1 MKFTESIK
9 IKDKIFRKED
19 LLRMWECVSS
29 NAKSELAG
37 VATIRI
43 ENEDRQVTAQG
54 SEIFETSNFKKEKV
68 KSIHIDYRSSDWNSQ
83 INIQIENSSSILF
96 NWSKITIE
104 GGDED
109 WVLAY
114 REKLRGIVS
123 DVETISI
130 FSRFYKYV
138 GRWGVYVVF
147 GCVAW
152 GMFESLI
159 VPLIKENVEAGL
171 FRIVL
176 AILYFAIGALGW
188 WALCKID
195 DASYIVEID
204 VGGVRSRFRY
214 KVLSVLWAILSAV
227 ILPILVSW
235 YFSTRTQNMNLT
247 RSGDTAASLQLRE
260 KK

>member
-1 MKFTESIK
+1 MKFSESIA
-9 IKDKIFRKED
+9 IRNKIFKKD
-19 LLRMWECVSS
+19 DILRMWECVSS
-29 NAKSELAG
+29 NTKSELSG
-37 VATIRI
+37 EATIRV
-43 ENEDRQVTAQG
+43 ENDGREVSDTSAR
-54 SEIFETSNFKKEKV
+54 IFETSNFKKEKV
-68 KSIHIDYRSSDWNSQ
+68 KSIHIDYRSSDWNFQ
-83 INIQIENSSSILF
+83 IDIRIENSSSILF

-114 REKLRGIVS
+114 REKLRDIVS

-138 GRWGVYVVF
+138 GRWVVYMVL
-147 GCVAW
+147 GCVVW

-159 VPLIKENVEAGL
+159 VPLIKENVECGL

-176 AILYFAIGALGW
+176 AILYFGIGALGW

-195 DASYIVEID
+195 DALYVVEVD
-204 VGGVRSRFRY
+204 VGGMRSRFRY
-214 KVLSVLWAILSAV
+214 KVLSVVWAILSAV
-227 ILPILVSW
+227 VLPILVSW
-235 YFSTRTQNMNLT
+235 YLSKRTSTMDPSRG
-247 RSGDTAASLQLRE
+247 SGATTAQQLRE